1 MFGSIGFPEI
11 IMIFVVVLLLFG
23 PKKLPEFAKMLGK
36 AIRDFRDT
44 VNEARS
50 TIEEEIEK
58 ADLSKDLKE
67 IDKDIRDMADIAK
80 PDIYDELKEIDKD
93 LKEIKG
99 KTKIDGRR
107 NKQKS

>member
-23 PKKLPEFAKMLGK
+23 PKKLPDFAKMLGK

-58 ADLSKDLKE
+58 ADIAKDLKE
-67 IDKDIRDMADIAK
+67 IDKDIRDMADIGK
-80 PDIYDELKEIDKD
+80 PDIYND
-93 LKEIKG
+93 LKEIEKDVKTIKG
-99 KTKIDGRR
+99 KTGSGKKR
-107 NKQKS
+107 KK

>member
-23 PKKLPEFAKMLGK
+23 PKKLPDFAKMLGK
-36 AIRDFRDT
+36 AIRDFRET

-58 ADLSKDLKE
+58 ADITKDLKEIDNDIRDMADIGKPDIYNDLKE
-67 IDKDIRDMADIAK
+67 IDKDI
-80 PDIYDELKEIDKD
+80 
-93 LKEIKG
+93 KEIKG
-99 KTKIDGRR
+99 TTGIGKKR
-107 NKQKS
+107 KK